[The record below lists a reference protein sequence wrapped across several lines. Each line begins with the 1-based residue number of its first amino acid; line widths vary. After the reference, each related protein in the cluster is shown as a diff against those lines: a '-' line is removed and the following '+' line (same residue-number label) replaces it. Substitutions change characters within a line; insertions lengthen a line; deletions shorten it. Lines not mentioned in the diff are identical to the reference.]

1 MELTKLG
8 TSPPETYSASAYAA
22 LFEDLMIVAFNK
34 SSTVYCFPATSFIP
48 YGITDAVSEI
58 VTLSF
63 IEMAPLLTFSSVS
76 MDVITFVTEASGLTA
91 FTFSFLKIFP
101 FESPTRS
108 A

>member
-1 MELTKLG
+1 MEFTKLG
-8 TSPPETYSASAYAA
+8 TFPPETYSASAYAA

-34 SSTVYCFPATSFIP
+34 SSTVYSFPAISFIP

-63 IEMAPLLTFSSVS
+63 IEMAPLLIFSSVR
-76 MDVITFVTEASGLTA
+76 MDVITLVIDANGLTVVI
-91 FTFSFLKIFP
+91 FSFLIIFP
-101 FESPTRS
+101 LESPTRS